1 MIDHVPR
8 LTPPRSGSTIIGLAW
23 ALVAGIVID
32 FTAILILFGSG
43 P

>member
-1 MIDHVPR
+1 MMAS
-8 LTPPRSGSTIIGLAW
+8 LTPRRPGQAIIGLAW